1 MATNAVDHAKDE
13 AKAAAQS
20 MADSASKL
28 SAEAQRS
35 FSEAAKK
42 FEKVVAEGLE
52 QIRAQSRTYADNA
65 GEHIDDAQRYVVER
79 VKERPL
85 VATGAALGVGLL
97 IGLLLAS
104 GRTN

>member
-79 VKERPL
+79 VQERPL
-85 VATGAALGVGLL
+85 QSTAIALGVGLVL
-97 IGLLLAS
+97 GMLLA
-104 GRTN
+104 GRRR